1 MKKVKREATAPP
13 GQKWAEKS
21 QLSRPPIFRLH
32 CRPAGARPLFS
43 RCGRLPAGGP
53 PSFLVAGAA
62 CRGREGDPGRPQ
74 GGRSAA
80 AGADIT
86 RPERPGRFA
95 PTPRTTR
102 GGRGTARLKRQISR
116 SRTKG
121 STAFP
126 HKGEYGGAGGVE
138 GIFPSHPMPRAGQ
151 ATRRPRRAEAAI
163 HRGTPAQYDQDVLP
177 FSTLNCSIE
186 HFQFEM
192 LCISN
197 HTVCRFA
204 KKRFSRSLGPAA
216 LAPRVPPF
224 SKAKRTK
231 NALSSPESAFYKY
244 CFRPL
249 RGPSRAF
256 SV

>member
-102 GGRGTARLKRQISR
+102 GGWGQPNSRDKFRVPAQRGVRGCRGCR
-116 SRTKG
+116 G
-121 STAFP
+121 DFP
-126 HKGEYGGAGGVE
+126 LSPHA
-138 GIFPSHPMPRAGQ
+138 
-151 ATRRPRRAEAAI
+151 PRRA
-163 HRGTPAQYDQDVLP
+163 GDPPPTPGRSRDTQRD
-177 FSTLNCSIE
+177 TGSIRPG
-186 HFQFEM
+186 
-192 LCISN
+192 
-197 HTVCRFA
+197 RFT
-204 KKRFSRSLGPAA
+204 FFNVEL
-216 LAPRVPPF
+216 L
-224 SKAKRTK
+224 
-231 NALSSPESAFYKY
+231 Y
-244 CFRPL
+244 
-249 RGPSRAF
+249 RAF